1 MPAFRLLVVAILLVL
16 LPVAVVAQWGIAPDG
31 TKGRMHTVVQGDT
44 LWDIT
49 ETYLGTPWIWPSV
62 WKENEIEN
70 PHLIS
75 PGEVIW
81 ITDRGMRKLTPEEI
95 GQIRPLPDG
104 EETGPANADDD
115 SDDSDDS
122 DDELRLD
129 NADTSKDTHDPFASL
144 DGNGADVER
153 MIRFPGLH
161 RFGFITPKELS
172 GAGAVLGSHDHN
184 YWTSQERRTIVSLG
198 EGQVHVGDRYTIF
211 RMRRRVRHPE
221 TAQDLGVFV
230 QHLGTA
236 EITEIH
242 PESSYVKVLASY
254 GEIEP
259 GDRLLPFEELPT
271 QFAVTPTELAYNGM
285 IVAKQP
291 YRLYAGESDLVLID
305 RGSFDGVTVGNELEI
320 YRSGREV
327 NDPVSNSKTLVPD
340 DILGKMFV
348 LKVGPN
354 TSMALIRN
362 SKMEIRVGDHFRSL

>member
-1 MPAFRLLVVAILLVL
+1 MPAFRLLVVATVLVL
-16 LPVAVVAQWGIAPDG
+16 LPIAVAAQWGIAPDG
-31 TKGRMHTVVQGDT
+31 TKGRMHTVVKGDT

-49 ETYLGTPWIWPSV
+49 EKYLGTPWIWPSV

-70 PHLIS
+70 PHLIQ

-95 GQIRPLPDG
+95 DQIRPLPDG
-104 EETGPANADDD
+104 ETAPANADG
-115 SDDSDDS
+115 SDDDS
-122 DDELRLD
+122 DDELRLE

-144 DGNGADVER
+144 DGGGADVER

-172 GAGAVLGSHDHN
+172 GAGAVLGSHEDN

-242 PESSYVKVLASY
+242 PESSYVKVLSAY

-259 GDRLLPFEELPT
+259 GDRLLPYEELPT
-271 QFAVTPTELAYNGM
+271 RFAVTPTELAYNGL

-291 YRLYAGESDLVLID
+291 YRLYAGEGDLVLID

-327 NDPVSNSKTLVPD
+327 NDPVTNMKTLVPD

-354 TSMALIRN
+354 TSMALIRT
-362 SKMEIRVGDHFRSL
+362 SKMQIRVGDHFRSL